1 MGFKR
6 NLKGFTIIMHE
17 THNPN
22 YKHATHY
29 VNLNISKFVPYHYL
43 SKIKCKQQVFWYFDS
58 YHIQTISGWK

>member
-43 SKIKCKQQVFWYFDS
+43 SKIKCKQQVF
-58 YHIQTISGWK
+58 